1 MMALYT
7 TTTSS
12 FRSTTTIHSR
22 CSFTLLFA
30 VLLSTLAVNSNN
42 AFVNADTIFS
52 EIMPT
57 KCVNP
62 ALNKAGFCVLTHECT
77 TTRECFEPTSTAAAA
92 AASTSTTTANT
103 NRLSLDIEGFYVP
116 VDAVDCEQF
125 EDPICPS
132 TTCCP
137 ECQVELNELYK
148 CFIMETVGLNYLDY
162 LASTCP
168 LDCIGFESGSES
180 SGNGPVPV
188 PVPVPVTTIAPVPVA
203 ITTAPVPVP
212 VTTTAPVS
220 VPVATTIVP
229 VPVLTTIVPVPV
241 PVATTIAPVPVVTAA
256 PFYTIGLVDPDTSNS
271 TTYLGFG
278 ELIVDGEDDVVMEE
292 VVEESNITTSEIGLV
307 DPDTSNS
314 TTYLDLGEL
323 IVDGEDDVV
332 VEEVIVEEIITSSN
346 FTTSEKVK
354 IGSVA
359 NDIP

>member
-1 MMALYT
+1 MMAFYTT

-12 FRSTTTIHSR
+12 FRSTTTIHNV

-30 VLLSTLAVNSNN
+30 VLLSSLAVNSNT
-42 AFVNADTIFS
+42 AVVNADTIFS

-77 TTRECFEPTSTAAAA
+77 PTRECFEPTSTAAAAAA

-188 PVPVPVTTIAPVPVA
+188 TTIAPVPVA
-203 ITTAPVPVP
+203 STAAPVPVP
-212 VTTTAPVS
+212 FTTIAPVS
-220 VPVATTIVP
+220 VPVATTIAP

-314 TTYLDLGEL
+314 TTYLDFGEL

-332 VEEVIVEEIITSSN
+332 FEEVIVEEIIASSN
-346 FTTSEKVK
+346 ITTSEEVK

>member
-1 MMALYT
+1 MALYTTT

-77 TTRECFEPTSTAAAA
+77 TTRGCFESSNVRQPTS
-92 AASTSTTTANT
+92 TTANT

-168 LDCIGFESGSES
+168 LNCIGYESGSES
-180 SGNGPVPV
+180 SGNGPVPIV
-188 PVPVPVTTIAPVPVA
+188 PAPVPVTTI
-203 ITTAPVPVP
+203 APVPVP
-212 VTTTAPVS
+212 VTTTAPVPVPVTTIAPVS
-220 VPVATTIVP
+220 VPVA
-229 VPVLTTIVPVPV
+229 TTIVPVPV

-314 TTYLDLGEL
+314 TTYLDFGEL

-332 VEEVIVEEIITSSN
+332 FEEVIVEEIIASSN
-346 FTTSEKVK
+346 ITTSEEVK

>member
-1 MMALYT
+1 MMAFCTTT

-77 TTRECFEPTSTAAAA
+77 TTRGCFESGNVRQPTS
-92 AASTSTTTANT
+92 TTANT

-168 LDCIGFESGSES
+168 LDCIGFERGSES

-188 PVPVPVTTIAPVPVA
+188 PVPVPTIAPVPIA
-203 ITTAPVPVP
+203 STTAPVPVP
-212 VTTTAPVS
+212 VTTIAPVS
-220 VPVATTIVP
+220 VPVATTIAP

-314 TTYLDLGEL
+314 TTYLDFGER

-332 VEEVIVEEIITSSN
+332 VEEVIVEEIIASSN
-346 FTTSEKVK
+346 ITTSEEVK

>member
-1 MMALYT
+1 MMAFYTTTTT

-77 TTRECFEPTSTAAAA
+77 TTRGCFESSNVRQPTS
-92 AASTSTTTANT
+92 TTANT
-103 NRLSLDIEGFYVP
+103 NRLSLDIDGFYVP

-188 PVPVPVTTIAPVPVA
+188 TTIAPVPVASSTAPVPVPVTTIAPV
-203 ITTAPVPVP
+203 
-212 VTTTAPVS
+212 S
-220 VPVATTIVP
+220 VPVATTIAP

-271 TTYLGFG
+271 TTYLDFG
-278 ELIVDGEDDVVMEE
+278 ELIVDGEDDVVF
-292 VVEESNITTSEIGLV
+292 
-307 DPDTSNS
+307 
-314 TTYLDLGEL
+314 
-323 IVDGEDDVV
+323 
-332 VEEVIVEEIITSSN
+332 EEVIVEEIIASSN
-346 FTTSEKVK
+346 ITTSEEVK

>member
-1 MMALYT
+1 MMAFYTTTT

-30 VLLSTLAVNSNN
+30 VLLSILAVNSSN
-42 AFVNADTIFS
+42 AVVNADTIFS

-77 TTRECFEPTSTAAAA
+77 TTRGCFESSNVRQPTS
-92 AASTSTTTANT
+92 TTANT

-168 LDCIGFESGSES
+168 LNCIGYESGSES
-180 SGNGPVPV
+180 SGNGPVPIV
-188 PVPVPVTTIAPVPVA
+188 PAPVPVTTI
-203 ITTAPVPVP
+203 APVPVP
-212 VTTTAPVS
+212 VTTTAPVPVPVTTIAPVS
-220 VPVATTIVP
+220 VPVATTIAP

-314 TTYLDLGEL
+314 TTYLDFGEL